1 MKRTTLTALVALG
14 IVAAAPVA
22 LSVGSANGVAP
33 AIATADHATATTD
46 PDNSG
51 NPHLLTFDVDW
62 HLVGGAAPTSLK
74 SVLPAGWQDH
84 FELTATATGG
94 TGSPM
99 SARCT
104 YTGEQ
109 LNCVYENHG
118 NDHADGMMILP
129 KPGTTYTVMVAGVPT
144 GWKVEA
150 TTIGTFPGAKGC
162 PKHEG
167 KGAKNNQNNGQG
179 NNQNNGQG
187 NGQNNGQNNGQ
198 GNAYGQSNG
207 QGNAYGQNNGQG
219 NGGGSP
225 QTSAR
230 PDREK
235 CVHTVVITQQAAAA
249 TTTTTAPAVTT
260 TTVVKSMP
268 VTGSDTTMA
277 AALLALGLV
286 GLGCGTVLLA
296 RRRPAVELGDHS

>member
-167 KGAKNNQNNGQG
+167 KGAKNSQNNGQG
-179 NNQNNGQG
+179 NN
-187 NGQNNGQNNGQ
+187 QNNGQ